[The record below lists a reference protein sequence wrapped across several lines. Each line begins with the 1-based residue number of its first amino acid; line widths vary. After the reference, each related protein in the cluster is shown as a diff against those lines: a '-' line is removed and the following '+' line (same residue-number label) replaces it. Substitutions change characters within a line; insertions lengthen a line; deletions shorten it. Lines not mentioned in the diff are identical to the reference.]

1 MGWIGK
7 LVGGTLGFAIGGPL
21 GAILGAAF
29 GHGFDKKDDLYLS
42 GKGGRP
48 GYGSRRIEAGDDARH
63 MTFFVAAFSM
73 LAKLTKADG
82 RISDVEIRTIEE
94 IMEKDLRLNVDSRKI
109 AIQIFRT
116 AVQSPDSFES
126 FAGQFAEAFRH
137 QRQILELMA
146 DILMR
151 VAVSD
156 GKLTSEEERLIRRAV
171 QIFGLSA
178 SFYEQ
183 LRSRYMKKGTGSY
196 DVLGLDPSATDEE
209 VKKQYRRL
217 VREYH
222 PDTIASKGLP
232 EEFTELA
239 EEKFRTIQEAYESIK
254 KARGIP

>member
-29 GHGFDKKDDLYLS
+29 GHGFDKRDDAYLA

-48 GYGSRRIEAGDDARH
+48 GYGYRRIEASDDTRH

-82 RISDVEIRTIEE
+82 RVSEVEIRTIEE
-94 IMEKDLRLNVDSRKI
+94 IMEKDLRLNADSRKI

-116 AVQSPDSFES
+116 AVQSPESFDSF
-126 FAGQFAEAFRH
+126 AAQFADAFRN

-156 GKLTSEEERLIRRAV
+156 GKLASEEERMIRSAV
-171 QIFGLSA
+171 QIFRLPA

-183 LRSRYMKKGTGSY
+183 LRSRYMKTGKGAY
-196 DVLGLDPSATDEE
+196 DVLDLDPSATDDE

-222 PDTIASKGLP
+222 PDAIASKGLP

-239 EEKFRTIQEAYESIK
+239 EEKFRAIQEAYETIK
-254 KARGIP
+254 KSRGMS

>member
-1 MGWIGK
+1 MGWLGK

-29 GHGFDKKDDLYLS
+29 GHGFDKRDEAYLS
-42 GKGGRP
+42 GRGGRP
-48 GYGSRRIEAGDDARH
+48 GGYRRIETQDDARH

-73 LAKLTKADG
+73 LAKLTKVDG
-82 RISDVEIRTIEE
+82 RISEAEIRTIEE
-94 IMEKDLRLNVDSRKI
+94 IMEKDLRLNTESRKI

-116 AVQSPDSFES
+116 AVQSPETFES
-126 FAGQFAEAFRH
+126 FAIQFADAFRH

-146 DILMR
+146 DILFR
-151 VAVSD
+151 VAASD
-156 GKLTSEEERLIRRAV
+156 GGVSSDEERLIRSAV
-171 QIFGLSA
+171 RIFGLSA
-178 SFYEQ
+178 GFYEQ
-183 LRSRYMKKGTGSY
+183 IRSRYMKKDKNEY
-196 DVLGLDPSATDEE
+196 EVLGLDPSATDEE
-209 VKKQYRRL
+209 VKKQYRKL

-254 KARGIP
+254 KSRGMT